1 MSEVYD
7 RLRDSAQRLIKDFG
21 RPIKLSESTTE
32 LGDPAKPWGSVG
44 DSVTATTYR
53 TTGAFVTEMG
63 SDLEARLSAVS
74 RLVLSPVE
82 VNEARVF
89 IAAKDLGVV
98 PTTAMQVVDGE
109 RTLEVKKVETVAPGD
124 VAIMY
129 VLKVEN

>member
-1 MSEVYD
+1 MSDVYD
-7 RLRDSAQRLIKDFG
+7 RLRNSAQRLITDFG
-21 RPIKLSESTTE
+21 RAIQLSESTTAP
-32 LGDPAKPWGSVG
+32 GDPAKPWGSVG
-44 DSVTATTYR
+44 DTVTTKTYS
-53 TTGAFVTEMG
+53 TTGAFVSEVG

-89 IAAKDLGVV
+89 IAAKGLGVV
-98 PTTAMQVVDGE
+98 PTTAMQVVDGT
-109 RTLEVKKVETVAPGD
+109 RTLEVKKVDTVAPGD

>member
-1 MSEVYD
+1 MTTLYD
-7 RLRDSAQRLIKDFG
+7 RLRDSAQRLIADFG
-21 RPIKLSESTTE
+21 RAIQISESSTT
-32 LGDPAKPWGSVG
+32 LADPAKPWGSVG
-44 DSVTATTYR
+44 DTATSTTYS

-89 IAAKDLGVV
+89 IAAKGLGVV
-98 PTTAMQVVDGE
+98 PTTAMQVVDGS
-109 RTLEVKKVETVAPGD
+109 RTLEIKKVETVAPGD

-129 VLKVEN
+129 VLQVEN

>member
-7 RLRDSAQRLIKDFG
+7 RLRSSAQRLIADFG
-21 RPIKLSESTTE
+21 RSIALSEATTE
-32 LGDPAKPWGSVG
+32 LGNAAKPWGSAT
-44 DSVTATTYR
+44 DTVTTTTYA
-53 TTGAFVTEMG
+53 TTGAFVTETG
-63 SDLEARLSAVS
+63 TDLEARLSAVS

-82 VNEARVF
+82 ANEARIF

-98 PTTAMQVVDGE
+98 PTTAMQVVDGA
-109 RTLEVKKVETVAPGD
+109 RTLEVKKVETVAPGN